1 MASVIFDTSMSLDG
15 FVRAAHPTPEVAVSG
30 GLGSGRRQHRHR
42 PRLGVRRLERPLE
55 VAEPGDRRA
64 VAVHAGADEA
74 RPAWDGQALGAR
86 PGDEITDGVPTS
98 HARPSV
104 EQRTTEAAI
113 ASSRRLPRRPEMTRN
128 TVRGRFF
135 WLLKNTLNRLT
146 TRMARSGHGP
156 FALIRHV
163 GRKTGRT
170 YETPVILA
178 PVPQGF
184 VAELTYGDKV
194 DWYRNIVAAGECVV
208 IHHGKEY
215 RVNSIE
221 SCSPEQ
227 GRRAYPAPFRQV
239 LRATARKEFRLLRT
253 AA

>member
-1 MASVIFDTSMSLDG
+1 VTTTLSGPAEVSRNP
-15 FVRAAHPTPEVAVSG
+15 VRS
-30 GLGSGRRQHRHR
+30 
-42 PRLGVRRLERPLE
+42 
-55 VAEPGDRRA
+55 
-64 VAVHAGADEA
+64 
-74 RPAWDGQALGAR
+74 
-86 PGDEITDGVPTS
+86 
-98 HARPSV
+98 
-104 EQRTTEAAI
+104 
-113 ASSRRLPRRPEMTRN
+113 
-128 TVRGRFF
+128 RFF

-163 GRKTGRT
+163 GRKTGRI

-194 DWYRNIVAAGECVV
+194 DWYRNIAAAGKCVV
-208 IHHGKEY
+208 IHHGREY

-221 SCSPEQ
+221 PCSPEQ
-227 GRRAYPAPFRQV
+227 GQRAYPAPFRQV